1 MGSLAEV
8 GSEEAS
14 RKSSLGSETMK
25 LRVFAFASAMIAGL
39 TFGLPSNAQSYP
51 TKPVKIIVP
60 YQAGQGTD
68 VGARL
73 FAEQLTKALG
83 QQVYVDNKP
92 GAGGNIGTA
101 DAARSPN
108 DGYTL
113 LMGTV
118 ATQTMNEFLYPSLG
132 YDSQKDFEPIALVG
146 MLPMVISANPSFAA
160 NSVAELIAAA
170 KARPDKIDIGLPSTT
185 ARLVFELLKER
196 SGAPLFGVPYKGSA
210 TAMQEVTGGQLPVIV
225 DTATATR
232 GQVAGGKL
240 KPLGI
245 TTLKSSE
252 LMPGVKSVAEQGFPG
267 FEVTAWNALYAP
279 KGTPRTVVD
288 RINAEVAK
296 ILAQPETR
304 QRLLQI
310 GFEPAGGTPG
320 ELAAFE
326 KREREK
332 WGPLIKAA
340 GLKAD

>member
-1 MGSLAEV
+1 MTLKAMTCALAMLA
-8 GSEEAS
+8 GAMSGTAAMA
-14 RKSSLGSETMK
+14 ET
-25 LRVFAFASAMIAGL
+25 
-39 TFGLPSNAQSYP
+39 YP
-51 TKPVKIIVP
+51 AKPVRIVVP

-68 VGARL
+68 VAARY
-73 FAEQLTKALG
+73 FAEHLSKALG
-83 QQVYVDNKP
+83 QNFYVDNKP

-118 ATQTMNEFLYPSLG
+118 ATQTMNEFLYPSVG

-160 NSVAELIAAA
+160 NSVAELVAAA
-170 KARPDKIDIGLPSTT
+170 KAKPDKIDIALPSTT
-185 ARLVFELLKER
+185 ARLVFELLKDR
-196 SGAPLFGVPYKGSA
+196 SAAPLFGVPYKGSA
-210 TAMQEVTGGQLPVIV
+210 TAMQEVTGGQLPVII

-279 KGTPRTVVD
+279 KGTPKAVVD

-310 GFEPAGGTPG
+310 GFEPAGGTPE

-326 KREREK
+326 KRERDK

-340 GLKAD
+340 GLKGE

>member
-1 MGSLAEV
+1 MRLKAIACAAALVGGLAL
-8 GSEEAS
+8 A
-14 RKSSLGSETMK
+14 
-25 LRVFAFASAMIAGL
+25 
-39 TFGLPSNAQSYP
+39 LPAAAQSWP
-51 TKPVKIIVP
+51 SKPIKIVVP

-68 VGARL
+68 VGARY
-73 FAEQLTKALG
+73 FAEQLGKALG

-118 ATQTMNEFLYPSLG
+118 ATQTMNEFLYPSVG

-146 MLPMVISANPSFAA
+146 MLPMVISANPSFPA

-170 KARPDKIDIGLPSTT
+170 KAKPDKIDIALPSTT
-185 ARLVFELLKER
+185 ARLVFELLKDK
-196 SGAPLFGVPYKGSA
+196 SGAQLFGVPYKGSA
-210 TAMQEVTGGQLPVIV
+210 TAMAEVTGGQLPVIV

-252 LMPGVKSVAEQGFPG
+252 LLPGVKSVAEQGFPG

-279 KGTPRTVVD
+279 RGTPKAVVD
-288 RINAEVAK
+288 RLNAEVTR
-296 ILAQPETR
+296 ILAQPEAR

-310 GFEPAGGTPG
+310 GFEPAGGTPE

-340 GLKAD
+340 GLKGD

>member
-1 MGSLAEV
+1 
-8 GSEEAS
+8 
-14 RKSSLGSETMK
+14 MK
-25 LRVFAFASAMIAGL
+25 LRALALASAMVAGIA
-39 TFGLPSNAQSYP
+39 FGLPSNAQTWP
-51 TKPVKIIVP
+51 AKPIRIVVP

-83 QQVYVDNKP
+83 QQVIVDNKP

-118 ATQTMNEFLYPSLG
+118 ATQTMNEFLYPSVG
-132 YDSQKDFEPIALVG
+132 YDSQKDFEPVALVG
-146 MLPMVISANPSFAA
+146 MLPMVISANPSFPA
-160 NSVAELIAAA
+160 NSVAELVAAA
-170 KARPDKIDIGLPSTT
+170 KAKPDKIDIALPSTT
-185 ARLVFELLKER
+185 ARLVFELLKDK

-210 TAMQEVTGGQLPVIV
+210 TAMQEVTGGQVPLII

-279 KGTPRTVVD
+279 KGTPKAVVD
-288 RINAEVAK
+288 RLNAEVTK

-310 GFEPAGGTPG
+310 GFEPAGGSPQD
-320 ELAAFE
+320 LAAFE

-340 GLKAD
+340 GLKGD

>member
-1 MGSLAEV
+1 
-8 GSEEAS
+8 
-14 RKSSLGSETMK
+14 MK
-25 LRVFAFASAMIAGL
+25 RLSVLFSIL
-39 TFGLPSNAQSYP
+39 CL
-51 TKPVKIIVP
+51 
-60 YQAGQGTD
+60 
-68 VGARL
+68 L
-73 FAEQLTKALG
+73 FAGSAGAQPYPNKPIRIIAPFPPGGVADVLARAIQPGLQEALG
-83 QQVYVDNKP
+83 QQVIIDNKP

-101 DAARSPN
+101 DAARAAP

-118 ATQTMNEFLYPSLG
+118 ATQTMNEFLYPSVG

-160 NSVAELIAAA
+160 NSVAELVAAA
-170 KARPDKIDIGLPSTT
+170 KAKPDKIDIALPSTT
-185 ARLVFELLKER
+185 ARLVFELLKDR

-210 TAMQEVTGGQLPVIV
+210 TAMQEVTGGQLPVII

-279 KGTPRTVVD
+279 KGTPKAIVD
-288 RINAEVAK
+288 RINAEIAK

-310 GFEPAGGTPG
+310 GFEPAGGTAG
-320 ELAAFE
+320 ELAVFE

-340 GLKAD
+340 GLKGD

>member
-1 MGSLAEV
+1 MKRRGSFGV
-8 GSEEAS
+8 
-14 RKSSLGSETMK
+14 
-25 LRVFAFASAMIAGL
+25 AGL
-39 TFGLPSNAQSYP
+39 LVGMALGLPVDAQTWP
-51 TKPVKIIVP
+51 AKPIRIVVP

-73 FAEQLTKALG
+73 FAEQLSKALG

-101 DAARSPN
+101 DAARSAN

-118 ATQTMNEFLYPSLG
+118 ATQTMNEFLYPSVG
-132 YDSQKDFEPIALVG
+132 YDSRKDFEPIALVA
-146 MLPMVISANPSFAA
+146 MLPMVISANPSFPA
-160 NSVAELIAAA
+160 NSVAELVAAA
-170 KARPDKIDIGLPSTT
+170 KAKPDKIDIALPSTT
-185 ARLVFELLKER
+185 ARLVFELLKDK

-210 TAMQEVTGGQLPVIV
+210 TAMTEVTGGQLPMII

-232 GQVAGGKL
+232 AQVSGGKL

-279 KGTPRTVVD
+279 KGTPKPIVD
-288 RINAEVAK
+288 RLNAEIAK

-310 GFEPAGGTPG
+310 GFEPAGGSPDA
-320 ELAAFE
+320 LAAFE
-326 KREREK
+326 NQERGK

-340 GLKAD
+340 GLKGD

>member
-1 MGSLAEV
+1 
-8 GSEEAS
+8 
-14 RKSSLGSETMK
+14 MK
-25 LRVFAFASAMIAGL
+25 VFTVVAALLAGL
-39 TFGLPSNAQSYP
+39 LGGAAAQAQTWP
-51 TKPVKIIVP
+51 TKPIKIVVP

-118 ATQTMNEFLYPSLG
+118 ATQTMNEFLYPSVG
-132 YDSQKDFEPIALVG
+132 YEPQKDFEPIALVG

-160 NSVAELIAAA
+160 NSVAELVAAA
-170 KARPDKIDIGLPSTT
+170 KAKPDKIDIALPSTT
-185 ARLVFELLKER
+185 ARLVFELLKDR

-210 TAMQEVTGGQLPVIV
+210 TAMQEVTGGQLPVII

-279 KGTPRTVVD
+279 KGTPKAVVE

-304 QRLLQI
+304 ERLLKI
-310 GFEPAGGTPG
+310 GFEPAGGTADD
-320 ELAAFE
+320 LAAFE
-326 KREREK
+326 KRERDK

-340 GLKAD
+340 GLKGD

>member
-1 MGSLAEV
+1 MKRRVLIFLA
-8 GSEEAS
+8 
-14 RKSSLGSETMK
+14 TM
-25 LRVFAFASAMIAGL
+25 LAA
-39 TFGLPSNAQSYP
+39 LPAAAQTYP
-51 TKPVKIIVP
+51 NKPVRLVVP

-68 VGARL
+68 VAARL
-73 FAEQLTKALG
+73 IAEHLGKALG
-83 QQVYVDNKP
+83 QQVFVDNKP
-92 GAGGNIGTA
+92 GAGGNIGTE
-101 DAARSPN
+101 AAAHSPA

-118 ATQTMNEFLYPSLG
+118 ATQTMNEFLYASTG
-132 YDSQKDFEPIALVG
+132 YDSEKDFAPVILVG
-146 MLPMVISANPSFAA
+146 MLPMVISANPEFPARTIP
-160 NSVAELIAAA
+160 ELIAAA
-170 KARPDKIDIGLPSTT
+170 KAQPDKINIALPSTT
-185 ARLVFELLKER
+185 ARIVYELFKAR
-196 SGAPLFGVPYKGSA
+196 TGAPLFGVPYKGSA
-210 TAMQEVTGGQLPVIV
+210 TAMQEVTGGQLPVII

-279 KGTPRTVVD
+279 KGTPKAVVD

-310 GFEPAGGTPG
+310 GFEPAGGTAD

-326 KREREK
+326 KRERDK

-340 GLKAD
+340 GLKGD